1 MMDVY
6 VIVCFNFTF
15 FVVFWSIREEKLED
29 SRCQVNI

>member
-15 FVVFWSIREEKLED
+15 LQSFGLLEKKSLKIQGV
-29 SRCQVNI
+29 R